1 MSNEDVDDITTIKY
15 KNHEQTD
22 LICAQAKLKLNRL
35 SSSGLKIEQ
44 VEVDA
49 REVEKEEA
57 NLQTEL
63 NIENCGA
70 DSAEDD
76 VLNEIEAN
84 PADRNEAK
92 NIIKKPA
99 KKLVKKRVSCPP
111 KFVLNN
117 ECIDE
122 NKLFPSLAHIIH
134 EHTPP
139 PTYSDSE
146 SFYTTVNSSNQRVN
160 SLCSPSAPAY
170 NLVESSSEISLTRV
184 TSIVDGS
191 SSDSNC
197 KTPMKAC

>member
-1 MSNEDVDDITTIKY
+1 MDDIATIKY

-35 SSSGLKIEQ
+35 SSSGLKIERE
-44 VEVDA
+44 VEVDVAKEDA
-49 REVEKEEA
+49 R
-57 NLQTEL
+57 LQTEL

-84 PADRNEAK
+84 PADGNEAK
-92 NIIKKPA
+92 RIIKKPA

-146 SFYTTVNSSNQRVN
+146 SFYTTVNSSNQRVS

-170 NLVESSSEISLTRV
+170 NSVESSSEISLTRV
-184 TSIVDGS
+184 TSLVDGS
-191 SSDSNC
+191 SSDTNC

>member
-1 MSNEDVDDITTIKY
+1 MDDIATIKY

-35 SSSGLKIEQ
+35 SSSGLKIERE
-44 VEVDA
+44 VEVDVAKEDA
-49 REVEKEEA
+49 R
-57 NLQTEL
+57 LQTEL

-84 PADRNEAK
+84 PADGNEAK
-92 NIIKKPA
+92 RIIKKPA

-117 ECIDE
+117 ERIDE

-146 SFYTTVNSSNQRVN
+146 SFYTTVNSSNQRVS

-170 NLVESSSEISLTRV
+170 NSVESSSEISLTRV
-184 TSIVDGS
+184 TSLVDGS
-191 SSDSNC
+191 SSDTNC